1 MSDDRHQP
9 TGRTMDREI
18 SPLIGAVPVAGPP
31 AALLG
36 LPWLFLVL
44 LLAGP
49 FALLATIV
57 VALLAAVLVIAAL
70 AAIVASP
77 FLLVRHLRA
86 VRARHVAAREHAEP
100 TNPPAATGRAPSPTS
115 VSLPGY

>member
-1 MSDDRHQP
+1 MSTRHQP
-9 TGRTMDREI
+9 TAHEMDREI
-18 SPLIGAVPVAGPP
+18 SPLIGAVPVEGPP
-31 AALLG
+31 AVLLAV
-36 LPWLFLVL
+36 PWLLLVL

-49 FALLATIV
+49 FALLLTTV
-57 VALLAAVLVIAAL
+57 VVMLAAVLIIGAL

-86 VRARHVAAREHAEP
+86 ARARHAAESHSEKPIAVS
-100 TNPPAATGRAPSPTS
+100 GRAPSPTS

>member
-1 MSDDRHQP
+1 MSPRHQP
-9 TGRTMDREI
+9 TRHADPEI
-18 SPLIGAVPVAGPP
+18 SPLIGAIPVEGPP
-31 AALLG
+31 AILLA

-57 VALLAAVLVIAAL
+57 VAMLAALLVIAAI

-86 VRARHVAAREHAEP
+86 DRPHVEP
-100 TNPPAATGRAPSPTS
+100 LPAKERTLAGHRPSP
-115 VSLPGY
+115 LPVH

>member
-1 MSDDRHQP
+1 MSPRHQP
-9 TGRTMDREI
+9 TRHADPEI
-18 SPLIGAVPVAGPP
+18 SPLIGAIPVEGPP
-31 AALLG
+31 AILLA

-57 VALLAAVLVIAAL
+57 VAMLAAVLIIAAV
-70 AAIVASP
+70 AAIFVSP

-86 VRARHVAAREHAEP
+86 VRAGHAAEREHAEP
-100 TNPPAATGRAPSPTS
+100 VAKKEPAVAGHRPSP
-115 VSLPGY
+115 VPGF